1 MIVNCDD
8 EVGIVEDDDDEDGVD
23 SESTKMVS
31 VMITGMW
38 FEDNNDDYIG
48 FVVEHD
54 DKDDYGENDEAE
66 GVILHGSRHCI
77 VPCTFDALMA
87 MITIY

>member
-8 EVGIVEDDDDEDGVD
+8 EVGIVEVNDDEDGVD
-23 SESTKMVS
+23 SKSTKMVS

-38 FEDNNDDYIG
+38 FEDDDGDYIG

-54 DKDDYGENDEAE
+54 DKDEYGENDEGG

-77 VPCTFDALMA
+77 VPCTFGTLMA